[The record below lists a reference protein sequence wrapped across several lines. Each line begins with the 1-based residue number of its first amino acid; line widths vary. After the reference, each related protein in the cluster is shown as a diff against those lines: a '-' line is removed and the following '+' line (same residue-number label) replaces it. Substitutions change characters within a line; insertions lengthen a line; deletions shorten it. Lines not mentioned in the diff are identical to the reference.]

1 MAVAAAQ
8 LLPHLPSA
16 ADLLRRADAVPAL
29 VSAFLTEHAQNDLD
43 LMAGDDLP
51 EIVVGG
57 KKHAQQAKACQLKI
71 LRDRALSSANLHGS
85 AEQHLTISINTSE

>member
-29 VSAFLTEHAQNDLD
+29 MSAFLAEHAQSDLD
-43 LMAGDDLP
+43 LMAGADLP
-51 EIVVGG
+51 GVVVGAREA
-57 KKHAQQAKACQLKI
+57 HMSTSQELSAKDTQ
-71 LRDRALSSANLHGS
+71 R
-85 AEQHLTISINTSE
+85 

>member
-8 LLPHLPSA
+8 LLPHLASA

-29 VSAFLTEHAQNDLD
+29 VSAFLAEHVQNDLD

-51 EIVVGG
+51 GVIVGG
-57 KKHAQQAKACQLKI
+57 K
-71 LRDRALSSANLHGS
+71 RSTRVNRPRSVSSRY
-85 AEQHLTISINTSE
+85 SEIGH